1 MRFILLPGNR
11 FDTVGVAPLI
21 HAISFGAMLAEAFDR
36 NRIIAA
42 MNECGAV
49 IGISQHPRRTKPLPV
64 NLEPYKG
71 RHLIDLRQE
80 NDPPDRFLIFL
91 IFCKLMK
98 FKRIALRADKTDTS
112 FAAMIYPAAA
122 LINSH

>member
-1 MRFILLPGNR
+1 M
-11 FDTVGVAPLI
+11 I
-21 HAISFGAMLAEAFDR
+21 HAISFGAMLAEAFDC

-42 MNECGAV
+42 MNEPGAV

-64 NLEPYKG
+64 DLDLSKS

-91 IFCKLMK
+91 IFCKLK
-98 FKRIALRADKTDTS
+98 EFKRVALRADKTDTS
-112 FAAMIYPAAA
+112 FKAMIYAAAA